1 MKTKILP
8 ISLGFPQ
15 PQEVTDIDVTV
26 RFDLGAKT
34 SQSYWVLSNEKGE
47 AVQTGNLDIPEEV
60 HAKWGIDDTLV
71 LDYILEQL
79 GLEKQ
84 ATTLD

>member
-1 MKTKILP
+1 MKTKIQP
-8 ISLGFPQ
+8 TFAGFPQ
-15 PQEVTDIDVTV
+15 EEATEIEITV

-34 SQSYWVLSNEKGE
+34 SQYWVLLNEDSQKV
-47 AVQTGNLDIPEEV
+47 ADGNIDIPEEILSQ
-60 HAKWGIDDTLV
+60 WGTDDTLV

-84 ATTLD
+84 AESL